1 MTYTSNLSFAIG
13 IFIFFLYV
21 RKNNT
26 QTKDA
31 TTQTPKQIKCTK
43 IIQTQTPKQI
53 KCTKIIQTQT
63 PQTKDATTQTP
74 KQIKCTV
81 VDYCPRV

>member
-43 IIQTQTPKQI
+43 IIQTQKTL
-53 KCTKIIQTQT
+53 
-63 PQTKDATTQTP
+63 TKDATTQ
-74 KQIKCTV
+74 IEFDIGDFIV